1 MTTTD
6 PSARAIAAQAGPKGD
21 SPELAARSLRAI
33 VRAHRTYR
41 YGRVGILAGRVVA
54 AVCTAGAIQQ
64 GLFGDPWAG
73 VVLLG
78 AAITAAS
85 LTNYAVAML
94 GVAAMTASATIAAC
108 VVLFLGADQ
117 DLGWG
122 LRITSLVAVAAATVM
137 PMRARHRRLPVTPTA
152 IVGQWLVPIGLTAA
166 ATVGEGVTFSVT
178 AAALLGLWAY
188 QGDLRKWWAAR
199 SAARRSRIPMNPGS
213 ERAGVIIGLQPP
225 PDMTGQ
231 NLDRGIES
239 ETATAV
245 ELAKLG
251 PEWTVFHSRALPG
264 TNSDVDH
271 IVIGP
276 PGVIVIDSKY
286 RSGELEHE
294 ANVDIASA
302 SAGTVDVEGDI
313 ADYLDRVFGVSDP
326 QDDAPR
332 QVWLLNG
339 SPADSMATAA
349 VFEGACVDDLLDM
362 PEGELVTPVII
373 AMHGA
378 RMSTGH
384 APMDVYDRG
393 RYRNT
398 VEVVH
403 ASELVAYL
411 ESLPTLGRPQEFTDD
426 LATVVD
432 YLLPRK

>member
-6 PSARAIAAQAGPKGD
+6 PSAHVTETQAGPKGD
-21 SPELAARSLRAI
+21 PPELAARSLRAI
-33 VRAHRTYR
+33 MRAHRTYR
-41 YGRVGILAGRVVA
+41 YSRVGILAGRVVA
-54 AVCTAGAIQQ
+54 AICTAGAIQQ

-94 GVAAMTASATIAAC
+94 GAAAMTASAAVAGG
-108 VVLFLGADQ
+108 VVLFLGADL

-122 LRITSLVAVAAATVM
+122 LRIASLVAVAAATIM
-137 PMRARHRRLPVTPTA
+137 PMRARHRRLPVTPSA
-152 IVGQWLVPIGLTAA
+152 IAGQWLAPIGLTTAT
-166 ATVGEGVTFSVT
+166 TVGEGMAFSVT

-225 PDMTGQ
+225 PDMTGT
-231 NLDRGIES
+231 NLTRGIES

-251 PEWTVFHSRALPG
+251 PAWTVLHSRALPG
-264 TNSDVDH
+264 TDADVDH

-276 PGVIVIDSKY
+276 PGVVVIDSKY
-286 RSGELEHE
+286 RTGELEHE
-294 ANVDIASA
+294 SSADIARS
-302 SAGTVDVEGDI
+302 GTEDVEGDI

-326 QDDAPR
+326 HDDAPR

-411 ESLPTLGRPQEFTDD
+411 ESLPTLGRPQEFTND